1 MINLL
6 WENIFK
12 KEEKSQKISNLLHQN
27 KIFSSL
33 TKKEIRIVEEL
44 IHERHYRAGET
55 VFRQSEIGIGMYII
69 AKGAVDISV
78 VELEDVTASAND
90 KFSEVLII
98 KLKKGDFFGELSLV
112 EDHGKRTAHATA
124 SEDSV
129 LIGFFKPDLNVIL
142 QSHPSIGAKITMSLA
157 EVVGKRLKSTTEKI
171 SQLRN
176 EMKMITELHRGNES
190 TTNTNKA

>member
-27 KIFSSL
+27 KIFSTL

-44 IHERHYRAGET
+44 VHERHYRAGET

-69 AKGAVDISV
+69 VKGAVDISV
-78 VELEDVTASAND
+78 VEMEDVTANPND
-90 KFSEVLII
+90 KFSEILIT

-124 SEDSV
+124 SEDCV

-142 QSHPSIGAKITMSLA
+142 QSHPAIGAKITMSLA

-176 EMKMITELHRGNES
+176 EMKMLTELHRGNEN
-190 TTNTNKA
+190 TTNLNKT